1 MEKVGNR
8 LKSYNKAGQSHGR
21 PLRGRPCRRRY
32 ACLETTQEFHIGKT
46 ESGYLLAMSKLIE
59 ANEAK

>member
-32 ACLETTQEFHIGKT
+32 AG
-46 ESGYLLAMSKLIE
+46 
-59 ANEAK
+59 